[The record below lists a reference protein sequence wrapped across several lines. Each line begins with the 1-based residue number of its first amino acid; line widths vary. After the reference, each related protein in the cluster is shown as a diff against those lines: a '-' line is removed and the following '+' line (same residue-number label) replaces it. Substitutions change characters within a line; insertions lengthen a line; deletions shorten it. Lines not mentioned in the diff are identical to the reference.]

1 MNLTNKN
8 IDITELAQYV
18 FKNETESS
26 IFIKIN
32 CLKTTKELFF
42 LLFDLFC
49 KGLIILFGD
58 NNRILL
64 NKLDMDQ
71 FDKVRAKLKLAHVD
85 LNLHLYDKETAILL
99 DMIPSN
105 LDDRFEKT
113 IIQNSLNKIQQ
124 MGDNEDL
131 KDYVFQLYMNETLY
145 NINFDIIH

>member
-18 FKNETESS
+18 FKNESESS

-105 LDDRFEKT
+105 SDDRFEKT
-113 IIQNSLNKIQQ
+113 IIQNSLNKIHQ

-131 KDYVFQLYMNETLY
+131 KDYVFQLYMNEILY

>member
-18 FKNETESS
+18 FKNESESS

-71 FDKVRAKLKLAHVD
+71 FDKVKAKLKLAHVD
-85 LNLHLYDKETAILL
+85 LNLHLYDKDTAILL

-105 LDDRFEKT
+105 SDDRFEKT
-113 IIQNSLNKIQQ
+113 IIQNSLNKIKQ
-124 MGDNEDL
+124 MDDNEDL
-131 KDYVFQLYMNETLY
+131 KDYVFQLYMNEILY